1 MKIYRGLPVSP
12 GITIARIKKYSRVN
26 LLDLIPVNC
35 TSIDTSTEIFKINQ
49 ALIEARKQLD
59 NMRTSYTEKD
69 LVDALESIVESIVQE
84 ALELVS
90 NEGICSSLAV
100 KKVYEKYAEILRSTG
115 SQLFAFREVDL
126 RVAAELLLK
135 GILGQTTRELPV
147 DYTNKIVVCEDLGI
161 TDFLNYLD

>member
-1 MKIYRGLPVSP
+1 MCSASHSNK
-12 GITIARIKKYSRVN
+12 
-26 LLDLIPVNC
+26 
-35 TSIDTSTEIFKINQ
+35 SI
-49 ALIEARKQLD
+49 
-59 NMRTSYTEKD
+59 
-69 LVDALESIVESIVQE
+69 
-84 ALELVS
+84 
-90 NEGICSSLAV
+90 